1 MTPAAEPIV
10 FVPGL
15 LCTGGLF
22 ASQLAALSPH
32 HACSVAYHTTAD
44 TLPLIARHILDL
56 APPKF
61 ALAGLSMGGYIA
73 FEMLR
78 QAPQRV
84 TRLALLDSNARADR
98 PDQVKTRHIL
108 MGAARSIGVRSV
120 QGMLLRLLIHPDR
133 LADRALTDQILLMA
147 DGIGVNAFIR
157 QQLAILGRPDN
168 RPFLAEIKCPTVIIV
183 GQQDALTP
191 VKVAEEMHAA
201 IAGSRLE
208 VIPDCGHL
216 ATMEAPEAVSAIL
229 ARWLAK

>member
-32 HACSVAYHTTAD
+32 HACSVADHTTAD

-208 VIPDCGHL
+208 VIPECGHL

>member
-32 HACSVAYHTTAD
+32 HACSVADHTTAD

-208 VIPDCGHL
+208 VIPECGHL

-229 ARWLAK
+229 ARWLAE

>member
-32 HACSVAYHTTAD
+32 HACSVADHTTAD

-61 ALAGLSMGGYIA
+61 ALTGLSMGGYIA

>member
-32 HACSVAYHTTAD
+32 HACSVADHTTAD